1 MYYVDQRLA
10 RVLRDIRLERAESQR
25 RRQSSKHRNIRHKLG
40 LLLIAKGERL
50 ARQQAKAA

>member
-10 RVLRDIRLERAESQR
+10 RVLRDIRLEWAESQR
-25 RRQSSKHRNIRHKLG
+25 RRQSSKHRDIRHKLG
-40 LLLIAKGERL
+40 LLLIAIGERL